1 MPKPYSNDLRER
13 LVATVEGG
21 LSRHQAAAQFEV
33 SPSTAVNW
41 VKRARQTGSVEPG
54 QMGGHRPRAIRGAH
68 EAWLSARLRE
78 RDFTL
83 RGLVAE
89 LAERGLEADY
99 WAVWTFVHAQG
110 LTHKKDTGCQRA
122 EPSRC
127 RPPAGAVAEI
137 PAPHRPKPSRL
148 H

>member
-1 MPKPYSNDLRER
+1 MPKPYSNDLRKR
-13 LVATVEGG
+13 LVAAVEGG

-54 QMGGHRPRAIRGAH
+54 QMGGHRPRAIRGAD

-83 RGLVAE
+83 RGLVV
-89 LAERGLEADY
+89 D
-99 WAVWTFVHAQG
+99 WS
-110 LTHKKDTGCQRA
+110 
-122 EPSRC
+122 EPLCSATIWVRNS
-127 RPPAGAVAEI
+127 GDQDD
-137 PAPHRPKPSRL
+137 KL
-148 H
+148 